1 MTTTTDKPAVTPS
14 VDLHPAVCMPK
25 TFAFN
30 AVPERPKTVPHRIAA
45 GDPAL
50 GPLHAFQGTFVGQGF
65 NTIFR
70 PQNKATPT
78 ALPVPQPDSDNVL
91 ELNLTAETLS
101 FSQSLGT
108 VPNRG
113 EVQGDIALNGV
124 SYLQTI
130 NDVTDPEVS
139 TSIHFEPGL
148 WMIAPPT
155 THPQQTESTLF
166 RLGSIPHGTTI
177 NAQGTFFTV
186 SGGPK
191 IDPVDITPFKTG
203 DSTARIRFPSQ
214 TATNP
219 GTARIP
225 QDLSIVPSITQAL
238 LDDPTALLRSQID
251 GLNIVSTDVILI
263 DTQSKTIPGGGTD
276 NINFLTGDGQ
286 GPNASAVQM
295 SATFW
300 IETVQAVIEVGPA
313 EANVAQLVTAVVPAG
328 APAPV
333 FSVTSAS
340 GVDKSQSITVTFT
353 QIQYS
358 QLVLLNFANL
368 SWPHVSVATL
378 VPSTPI
384 DVQL

>member
-1 MTTTTDKPAVTPS
+1 MTTTTDKPTAAPS
-14 VDLHPAVCMPK
+14 IDLHPAVCMPK
-25 TFAFN
+25 DFAFD
-30 AVPERPKTVPHRIAA
+30 AVPERPKIVPHRIIE
-45 GDPAL
+45 GQPPL
-50 GPLHAFQGTFVGQGF
+50 GPLQAFRGDFVGRGF

-78 ALPVPQPDSDNVL
+78 ALPVPQSDSNNVL

-101 FSQSLGT
+101 FSQSLGA

-113 EVQGDIALNGV
+113 EAQGDIALNGV

-130 NDVTDPEVS
+130 TDVTDPKIS

-155 THPQQTESTLF
+155 AHPQETDSTLF

-177 NAQGTFFTV
+177 NAQGTFSTV
-186 SGGPK
+186 AGGPK
-191 IDPVDITPFKTG
+191 IDPIDITPFKIG
-203 DSTARIRFPSQ
+203 DNTARIRFPSQ
-214 TATNP
+214 TVTDTK
-219 GTARIP
+219 TARIP
-225 QDLSIVPSITQAL
+225 QDLSLVPSITQEL
-238 LDDPTALLRSQID
+238 LDDPTALLRSQIN

-263 DTQSKTIPGGGTD
+263 DTQSKKISGGGTD
-276 NINFLTGDGQ
+276 NINFLNGDDQ
-286 GPNASAVQM
+286 GPNASAVEM

-300 IETVQAVIEVGPA
+300 IETVQTVIELVPA
-313 EANVAQLVTAVVPAG
+313 EANVAQLVKAAVPAN

-340 GVDKSQSITVTFT
+340 TIDKNQSITVTFT

-384 DVQL
+384 DVRL

>member
-1 MTTTTDKPAVTPS
+1 
-14 VDLHPAVCMPK
+14 MPK
-25 TFAFN
+25 GFAFD
-30 AVPERPKTVPHRIAA
+30 AVPERPQIVPHRIVE
-45 GDPAL
+45 GEPDL
-50 GPLHAFQGTFVGQGF
+50 GPLRAFQGTFVGKGF

-78 ALPVPQPDSDNVL
+78 ELPVPQPDSDNIL

-101 FSQSLGT
+101 FSQSLGA

-130 NDVTDPEVS
+130 NDVTDPTVS

-155 THPQQTESTLF
+155 THPQETESTLF

-177 NAQGTFFTV
+177 NAQGTFLTG
-186 SGGPK
+186 SSGPK
-191 IDPVDITPFKTG
+191 IDPIDITPFKIG
-203 DSTARIRFPSQ
+203 DNTARIRFPSQ
-214 TATNP
+214 TATDTR
-219 GTARIP
+219 TARIP
-225 QDLSIVPSITQAL
+225 QDLSTVPSITQEL
-238 LDDPTALLRSQID
+238 LDDPTALLRSQIS

-263 DTQSKTIPGGGTD
+263 DTQSKKIPGGGTD
-276 NINFLTGDGQ
+276 NINFLIGDDQ
-286 GPNASAVQM
+286 GPNASAIEM

-313 EANVAQLVTAVVPAG
+313 EANVAQSVTADVPAG

-333 FSVTSAS
+333 FSVTSAKTI
-340 GVDKSQSITVTFT
+340 DKSQSITVTYT

-358 QLVLLNFANL
+358 QLVLLNFAKL

-384 DVQL
+384 PVQL

>member
-1 MTTTTDKPAVTPS
+1 MTTTTDKPTAAPS
-14 VDLHPAVCMPK
+14 IDLHPAVCMPK
-25 TFAFN
+25 DFAFD
-30 AVPERPKTVPHRIAA
+30 AVPERPKIIPHRIVEGA
-45 GDPAL
+45 PAL
-50 GPLHAFQGTFVGQGF
+50 GPLQAFQGDFVGRGF

-78 ALPVPQPDSDNVL
+78 ALPVPQPDSNNVL

-101 FSQSLGT
+101 FSQSLGA

-113 EVQGDIALNGV
+113 EAQGDIALNGV

-130 NDVTDPEVS
+130 TDVTDPKIS

-155 THPQQTESTLF
+155 AHPQETDSTLF

-177 NAQGTFFTV
+177 NAQGTFLTV
-186 SGGPK
+186 AGGPK
-191 IDPVDITPFKTG
+191 IDPIDITPFKIG
-203 DSTARIRFPSQ
+203 DNTARIRFPSQ
-214 TATNP
+214 TATDIK
-219 GTARIP
+219 TARIP
-225 QDLSIVPSITQAL
+225 QDLSIVPSITQEL
-238 LDDPTALLRSQID
+238 LDDPTTLLRSQIN
-251 GLNIVSTDVILI
+251 GLNIVSTDVILV
-263 DTQSKTIPGGGTD
+263 DTQSKKISGGGTD
-276 NINFLTGDGQ
+276 NINFLNGDDQ
-286 GPNASAVQM
+286 GPNASAVEM

-300 IETVQAVIEVGPA
+300 IETVQAVIELGPA
-313 EANVAQLVTAVVPAG
+313 EADVAQLVRAAVPAN

-340 GVDKSQSITVTFT
+340 TIEKNQSITVTFT

-358 QLVLLNFANL
+358 QVVLLNFAHL

-384 DVQL
+384 DVRL

>member
-1 MTTTTDKPAVTPS
+1 MTTTTDKPTAPPS
-14 VDLHPAVCMPK
+14 IDLHPAVCMPK
-25 TFAFN
+25 DFAFD
-30 AVPERPKTVPHRIAA
+30 AVPERPKIIPHRVVE
-45 GDPAL
+45 GEPAL
-50 GPLHAFQGTFVGQGF
+50 GPLQAFAGAFVGRGF

-78 ALPVPQPDSDNVL
+78 ALPVPQPDSNNVL

-113 EVQGDIALNGV
+113 QAQGDIALNGV

-130 NDVTDPEVS
+130 TDVTDPEIS

-155 THPQQTESTLF
+155 AHPQETESTLF

-177 NAQGTFFTV
+177 NAQGTFSTV

-191 IDPVDITPFKTG
+191 IDPIDITPFKIG
-203 DSTARIRFPSQ
+203 DDTARIRFPSQ
-214 TATNP
+214 TATDTK
-219 GTARIP
+219 TARIP
-225 QDLSIVPSITQAL
+225 QDLSIVPSITQDL
-238 LDDPTALLRSQID
+238 LDDPTALLRSQIN

-263 DTQSKTIPGGGTD
+263 DTQSKKIAGGGTD
-276 NINFLTGDGQ
+276 NINFLNGDDQ
-286 GPNASAVQM
+286 GPNASAVEM

-313 EANVAQLVTAVVPAG
+313 EANVAQLVEAVVPAS

-340 GVDKSQSITVTFT
+340 TIDKNQSITVTFT

-384 DVQL
+384 DVRL